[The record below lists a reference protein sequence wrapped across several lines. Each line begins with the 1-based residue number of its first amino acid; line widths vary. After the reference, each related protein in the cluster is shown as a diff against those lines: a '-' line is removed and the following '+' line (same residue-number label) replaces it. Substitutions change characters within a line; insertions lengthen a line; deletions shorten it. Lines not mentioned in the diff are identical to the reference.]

1 VNEAAP
7 GLVIQHGVLGPPGL
21 LGEWLAA
28 RAIPYVV
35 HEAWAAPLPDPA
47 GFRFVASL
55 GSERSVLESEP
66 AWIPQEVD
74 AVRAAVATDVPVLGL
89 CFGGQA
95 LAVAAGGSV
104 ASSEPPE
111 VGWAP
116 IETSAPELIPPG
128 PWLHYHYDLLVPPT
142 GAEVLARSPAGPAAF
157 VVGRSLGLQ
166 FHPESTPEL
175 AAEWARQDAERLA
188 RIGVDP
194 AVLREQ
200 GERAGEGARAA
211 ALRLFDAWWG
221 QADAHGG
228 NGMGT
233 LSKLE
238 EPEPGSSTDRRR
250 ST

>member
-1 VNEAAP
+1 VNEPAP

-95 LAVAAGGSV
+95 LSAALGGGVDRLPRCEIGWIAIEPDSAGG
-104 ASSEPPE
+104 
-111 VGWAP
+111 
-116 IETSAPELIPPG
+116 TSRVPAG
-128 PWLHYHYDLLVPPT
+128 PWLHWHDDLLRVPD
-142 GAEVLARSPAGPAAF
+142 GAELLAHSPAGPAAF
-157 VVGRSLGLQ
+157 RHGPHLGVQ
-166 FHPESTPEL
+166 FHPEATPEIVDGWARADERL
-175 AAEWARQDAERLA
+175 GERGVTREQLADQAAEHAAAARDAAFTLFDDWWAR
-188 RIGVDP
+188 G
-194 AVLREQ
+194 
-200 GERAGEGARAA
+200 
-211 ALRLFDAWWG
+211 
-221 QADAHGG
+221 
-228 NGMGT
+228 
-233 LSKLE
+233 
-238 EPEPGSSTDRRR
+238 PGSR
-250 ST
+250 